1 MSLVGSMFAGVSG
14 LRGNAQAM
22 ALIGDNVANIN
33 TVAFKTSK
41 AAFGDILTRTLSGSS
56 NVQIGRGTLILGAIQ
71 NFEQGA
77 FETTGTSTD
86 MAIDGRGFFVVNN
99 NSGTFYTRAGQFRL
113 NNAGLLADPNGNI
126 LQGFAVTSAGAIAST
141 VSDVDLAGVQ
151 SSPQATTSFTL
162 GANLDPSASAGTTF
176 TSPIST
182 FDSLGNSV
190 LLSVTFS
197 KLAGINS
204 WAYGIT
210 SSRGTVTSASG
221 TVSFTTS
228 GQLIPPATE
237 PVITIDFS
245 SANPPAN
252 AGSITWNLLDSSGA
266 TNGKLTGF
274 AAPSTNNSVVQ
285 DGFSTGTLIGLNVD
299 KNGFI
304 SGLFDNGQT
313 QNLFQVALANFLSLE
328 GLDKVGQNLFSQS
341 NASGQPIVGAPN
353 AGGMGSILGSSLEL
367 SNVDLAGEFVNL
379 IQTQQAFQAS
389 TRIIT
394 TANDLL
400 TEAVN
405 LKR

>member
-14 LRGNAQAM
+14 LRANAQAM

-33 TVAFKTSK
+33 TTAFKTSK
-41 AAFGDILTRTLSGSS
+41 AAFGDILTRTLSGAS
-56 NVQIGRGTLILGAIQ
+56 NLQIGRGTVILGSVQ

-86 MAIDGRGFFVVNN
+86 MAIDGTGFFVVKK

-113 NNAGLLADPNGNI
+113 NNAGLLADPNGSV
-126 LQGFAVTSAGAIAST
+126 LQGFAVSSGGTANS
-141 VSDVDLAGVQ
+141 VSDIDLAGVQ
-151 SSPQATTSFTL
+151 SSPQATTQFTL

-182 FDSLGNSV
+182 FDSLGNNV
-190 LLSVTFS
+190 LMNITFS
-197 KLAGINS
+197 KIAGANS
-204 WAYGIT
+204 WAYGIS

-221 TVSFTTS
+221 TVSFNTS
-228 GQLIPPATE
+228 GQLIPPATD
-237 PVITIDFS
+237 PVITIDLS
-245 SANPPAN
+245 GANPPA
-252 AGSITWNLLDSSGA
+252 AALSVTWDLLDGSGA

-285 DGFSTGTLIGLNVD
+285 NGFSTGTLIGLNVD

-341 NASGQPIVGAPN
+341 NASGQPIVGTPN
-353 AGGMGSILGSSLEL
+353 SGALGSILGSSLEL
-367 SNVDLAGEFVNL
+367 SNVDLASEFVNL